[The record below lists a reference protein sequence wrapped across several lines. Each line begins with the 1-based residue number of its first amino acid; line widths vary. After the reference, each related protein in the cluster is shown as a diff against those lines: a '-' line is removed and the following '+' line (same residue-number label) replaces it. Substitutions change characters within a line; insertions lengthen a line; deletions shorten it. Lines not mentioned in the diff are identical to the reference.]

1 MKRTTIN
8 KLTGLLLAIAG
19 SFVLFGAGTEVLAAN
34 VTASAH
40 NSYAH
45 NEITSPEVPSLVS
58 FNLDHVEATT
68 DFENQ
73 SSSGTNKWIAGIYYL
88 IMIHLIFSFILAD
101 QGEEA

>member
-8 KLTGLLLAIAG
+8 KLSGLILATAG
-19 SFVLFGAGTEVLAAN
+19 FFVLFCGSNEVLAAN
-34 VTASAH
+34 LTASAY
-40 NSYAH
+40 NQ
-45 NEITSPEVPSLVS
+45 ITSPDVGSLVS

-68 DFENQ
+68 DFAKP

-88 IMIHLIFSFILAD
+88 IMIHMTLSFILAD